1 MTTSTPKV
9 ESEIHQASRLFL
21 PWFKSSP
28 RLGVSR
34 RHAKAEEIEAGQAP
48 MAPAISKGIRVTT
61 GVRLLGSMWRRM
73 IFQLLWPS
81 ARAAR
86 T

>member
-1 MTTSTPKV
+1 MTTSTVKV
-9 ESEIHQASRLFL
+9 ESDIHQASRLFL

-28 RLGVSR
+28 RLGVSGGTPR
-34 RHAKAEEIEAGQAP
+34 PRKSRLVKAP
-48 MAPAISKGIRVTT
+48 MAPAISKGMRVTT
-61 GVRLLGSMWRRM
+61 GVRLLGNIWRRM

-81 ARAAR
+81 ALAAR